1 MHVYDKNLIKSGI
14 LVAKPIYITNLFVSQ
29 YLSTVAYCLS
39 DERLISSLVN
49 KNRVYCDIFLQNIQ
63 DRDNVGDLLKTETYS
78 SYITSLL
85 RQVYVME
92 IIIQFL

>member
-1 MHVYDKNLIKSGI
+1 MCHNIYRLWLIAYQMRDLYLVWLIKI
-14 LVAKPIYITNLFVSQ
+14 EFIATY
-29 YLSTVAYCLS
+29 
-39 DERLISSLVN
+39 
-49 KNRVYCDIFLQNIQ
+49 FLQNIIQ